1 MQHPESSGTQQRGG
15 DNTGCMQMN
24 RASQQRTLRVHM
36 PSALLQ
42 LIHHTDCGGQH
53 AAKRHPE
60 LVRLL
65 SRRLG
70 FVW

>member
-1 MQHPESSGTQQRGG
+1 M
-15 DNTGCMQMN
+15 DITGCMQMN
-24 RASQQRTLRVHM
+24 QALQQRTLQVHM
-36 PSALLQ
+36 LSAMLQ

-53 AAKRHPE
+53 AARRHPE